1 VLLERFAVTRLEC
14 QSFATAPLNILPLK
28 ATYSFTQIASVTPTL
43 PLRSHAI
50 YACLA
55 CSLNAS
61 APAPAIKTKVATIA
75 TLRLSRGLFNFS
87 RHALLPACVRTW
99 CDVEKLVLCARSD
112 WKIFCCVV
120 WLQDRHVQGA
130 AAAAAVR
137 RSSREWAEAEAEKA
151 LRGIRLLISW

>member
-1 VLLERFAVTRLEC
+1 MFLERFAVTRLEC
-14 QSFATAPLNILPLK
+14 QSSATAPLNILPLK

-87 RHALLPACVRTW
+87 RHALLPACVKTC
-99 CDVEKLVLCARSD
+99 CDVEKLVFCARSD
-112 WKIFCCVV
+112 WKIFCCFV
-120 WLQDRHVQGA
+120 WLHDRHVQG
-130 AAAAAVR
+130 AAAAVR